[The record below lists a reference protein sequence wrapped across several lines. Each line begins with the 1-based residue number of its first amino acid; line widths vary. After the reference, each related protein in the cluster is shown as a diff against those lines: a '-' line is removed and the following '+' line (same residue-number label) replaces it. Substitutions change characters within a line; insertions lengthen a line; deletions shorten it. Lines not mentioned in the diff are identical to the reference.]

1 MLAGVSRQSQFP
13 LGAEIELAQLEF
25 DPHPLLARLREHEP
39 VSWVPA
45 LDGWLVTR
53 HDLALEVMRD
63 AHTFTVDDPRFSTAQ
78 VIGPS
83 MLSLDGD
90 QHARHRAPFVGPF
103 RAVAVQERFAGEAT
117 DEAERLIEGFAPAG
131 AAELRRSFAGP
142 LAAAIVARALGLDP
156 REVPAVLA
164 WYDAI
169 VTSVT
174 RITAGEPP
182 TREGAAAFLGL
193 RERLEAVISDGQDS
207 SLLAAAAWRSPAG
220 PVSPSRPE
228 SPSGSARGPASDP
241 PLSHRQIV
249 SNAAVLLFGGIE
261 TTEGMIANLLL
272 HLLERPELV
281 ALVRNDAA
289 RLEAAI
295 DESLRLE
302 PAAAVIDRYA
312 TADATLGGASI
323 ARGELVRISISA
335 ANRDPAV
342 FPHPDAF
349 DLERGNLRRH
359 LAFAQ
364 GPHVCVGVHL
374 ARLEARVSVGALL
387 RGLPRLRLD
396 PARRSAARGL
406 VFRKPPRLDAIWTWP
421 VAQSPD
427 RGDAGRPRL
436 RHDGTARLT
445 HQGEPRWR

>member
-13 LGAEIELAQLEF
+13 LGAEVELAQLDL
-25 DPHPLLARLREHEP
+25 DPHPVLSRLREHEP

-45 LDGWLVTR
+45 LEGWLVTR

-90 QHARHRAPFVGPF
+90 QHSRHRAPFVGPF
-103 RAVAVQERFAGEAT
+103 RAVAVQERFARDAA
-117 DEAERLIEGFAPAG
+117 DEAERLIEELVPTG

-142 LAAAIVARALGLDP
+142 LAAAIVARALGFDR
-156 REVPAVLA
+156 REVPTVLA

-182 TREGAAAFLGL
+182 TREGAAAFTEL
-193 RERLEAVISDGQDS
+193 RERLEAVITVGRDS
-207 SLLAAAAWRSPAG
+207 SLLAAAASGTGADSSTSADS
-220 PVSPSRPE
+220 VS
-228 SPSGSARGPASDP
+228 A
-241 PLSHRQIV
+241 LSHQQTV

-261 TTEGMIANLLL
+261 TTEGMIANLVL
-272 HLLERPELV
+272 HLLQRPELV
-281 ALVRNDAA
+281 SQVREDPK
-289 RLEAAI
+289 RLDAAI
-295 DESLRLE
+295 DESLRVE
-302 PAAAVIDRYA
+302 PAAAVIDRY
-312 TADATLGGASI
+312 TTTGATLGAVAIPG
-323 ARGELVRISISA
+323 RELVRISISA

-342 FPHPDAF
+342 FADPDAF
-349 DLERGNLRRH
+349 DIERTNSRRH

-387 RGLPRLRLD
+387 RGLPGLRLD

-406 VFRKPPRLDAIWTWP
+406 VFRKPPRLDVVWT
-421 VAQSPD
+421 SPE
-427 RGDAGRPRL
+427 A
-436 RHDGTARLT
+436 
-445 HQGEPRWR
+445 